1 MVKFENVE
9 IKYGNFVAMNNLNL
23 DIKEGEFF
31 TFLGPSGCGKT
42 TSLRALVGFIK
53 PSKGRVLVAGKD
65 ITNLPVESRN
75 IGMVFQSY
83 ALFPTM
89 TVYENIAFGM
99 KVKKMSKSEI
109 SRKVHE
115 VADKIKITEE
125 QLQKNVSELSGGQ
138 QQRVALARAIV
149 LEPKILCLDEPLSNL
164 EAKLSIGMRLELK
177 RLQKDL
183 GITTLYVTHDQ
194 EEALTL
200 SDRIA
205 VFNNGYIEQV
215 GTPYEIYNSSKSEF
229 VCDFIG
235 DINRFGTGILTFINE
250 QMGTKLDTAKT
261 GFVRIEKCV
270 DTSKPDHAK
279 IHGIVTDLEFNGIL
293 TKYTI
298 SCMGQKVK
306 YLEKMTD
313 INTTKKAIPSI
324 CILILAISCNF
335 KGGIYYG
342 QMENKIAGWND
353 QYPWF
358 DCEGR
363 IDLVHFFFSGVS
375 ECESDYSGIFPGW
388 SFFSG
393 SGGKDHEVPKSYQQF
408 EEQLY
413 FGGCFHYYG
422 EYFRYFNRSVYR
434 ILRY

>member
-9 IKYGNFVAMNNLNL
+9 IRYGDFVAINDLNL
-23 DIKEGEFF
+23 EIKEGEFF

-42 TSLRALVGFIK
+42 TSLRALVGFIT
-53 PSKGRVLVAGKD
+53 PSKGKVIVAGKD
-65 ITNLPVESRN
+65 VTNLPVENRN

-99 KVKKMSKSEI
+99 KVKKLPKAEI
-109 SRKVHE
+109 DRKIRE
-115 VADKIKITEE
+115 VAKKIKITDE

-164 EAKLSIGMRLELK
+164 DAKLRIDMRLELK
-177 RLQKDL
+177 RLQKEL

-235 DINRFGTGILTFINE
+235 DINRFGTKILTSINE
-250 QMGTKLDTAKT
+250 QLGTKLDVQKT
-261 GFVRIEKCV
+261 GFIRIEKCV
-270 DTSKPDHAK
+270 NNYMPNHAK
-279 IHGIVTDLEFNGIL
+279 ITGLLLN
-293 TKYTI
+293 
-298 SCMGQKVK
+298 
-306 YLEKMTD
+306 
-313 INTTKKAIPSI
+313 
-324 CILILAISCNF
+324 
-335 KGGIYYG
+335 
-342 QMENKIAGWND
+342 
-353 QYPWF
+353 
-358 DCEGR
+358 
-363 IDLVHFFFSGVS
+363 
-375 ECESDYSGIFPGW
+375 
-388 SFFSG
+388 
-393 SGGKDHEVPKSYQQF
+393 
-408 EEQLY
+408 
-413 FGGCFHYYG
+413 
-422 EYFRYFNRSVYR
+422 
-434 ILRY
+434 